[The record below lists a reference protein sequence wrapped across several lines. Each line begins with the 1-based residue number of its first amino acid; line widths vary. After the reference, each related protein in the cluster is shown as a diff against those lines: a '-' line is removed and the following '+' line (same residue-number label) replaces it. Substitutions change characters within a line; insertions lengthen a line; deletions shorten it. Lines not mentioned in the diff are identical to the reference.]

1 MMQVI
6 KTRHWSV
13 KSEIM
18 MSKGLRWLIFA
29 LVVLLVFDWI
39 VISYW
44 QDIHLDVSASLLI
57 KMLIVAP
64 LALVLGFY
72 ALTYLFSYITKK
84 ENHPVESPAVE
95 DDRDLP
101 VAEPFSLEVK
111 QPLSILATAMVT
123 PLGND
128 VTQIIASLR
137 SNKLAEPDP
146 VLKFQKTYPYLSR
159 RIQAMPA
166 LNNQEKVF
174 FKQEDLSE
182 SLASR
187 PLFTDRSKRVEQ
199 IMAHLFK
206 ELSLVLQSIDI
217 KKLNPDP
224 EENTKSVHQA
234 RLHPEWI
241 SQTKKSISEETPAI
255 YRPDPSLKVLFILPT
270 HILEV
275 EREILSD
282 ILKQHL
288 NLLDMGEQRELS
300 YHIVDVENS
309 DDTQRLI
316 YDALLKH
323 SNHDH
328 DKHPQLLLM
337 MGLDSWIDQQYL
349 DIKFED
355 EKKAVNPSEG
365 GFAILFADQLLTTEL
380 EPIANISVPV
390 RYQHRHSAVQQ
401 DPTIAENLVQV
412 IQHLQQAYNLNN
424 QDKLLETD
432 ELLFTDHG
440 ATQAK
445 SLVEL
450 TSVSDHFQ
458 IEDDQIVSISSI
470 LNDTSAMAPGF
481 SLTLALANTAE
492 NQKQSILI
500 NNTGN
505 QLGLSWLL
513 TPAKKLLSESE
524 TELGDAS

>member
-1 MMQVI
+1 
-6 KTRHWSV
+6 
-13 KSEIM
+13 
-18 MSKGLRWLIFA
+18 MSKGIRWLIFA
-29 LVVLLVFDWI
+29 LMVLLIFDWI

-44 QDIHLDVSASLLI
+44 KDIHLDVSASLLI
-57 KMLIVAP
+57 KMLIAAP
-64 LALVLGFY
+64 LALVFGFY
-72 ALTYLFSYITKK
+72 ALTYLFSYIKK
-84 ENHPVESPAVE
+84 KANHPVVSPVVE
-95 DDRDLP
+95 EERDLP
-101 VAEPFSLEVK
+101 LAESFSLEVK
-111 QPLSILATAMVT
+111 QPLSILATALVT
-123 PLGND
+123 PFGND
-128 VTQIIASLR
+128 VTQAMASLR
-137 SNKLAEPDP
+137 SNTLAEPDP
-146 VLKFQKTYPYLSR
+146 ILKFQNTYPYLSR
-159 RIQAMPA
+159 RIQAIPA
-166 LNNQEKVF
+166 LNNKEKAF
-174 FKQEDLSE
+174 LKQENLSE

-199 IMAHLFK
+199 IMAHLFR
-206 ELSLVLQSIDI
+206 EISLVLLSIDI
-217 KKLNPDP
+217 KKLDSDL
-224 EENTKSVHQA
+224 EENTKSAHQA

-255 YRPDPSLKVLFILPT
+255 YRPLPSLKVLFILPT
-270 HILEV
+270 HILEI
-275 EREILSD
+275 ERNILSD

-288 NLLDMGEQRELS
+288 NLLDMGEQHELS

-337 MGLDSWIDQQYL
+337 MGIDSWIDQQYL
-349 DIKFED
+349 DIKFEG

-365 GFAILFADQLLTTEL
+365 GFAVLFADQFLTTEL

-390 RYQHRHSAVQQ
+390 RYQHRHSTAQQ

-412 IQHLQQAYNLNN
+412 IQHLQQAYNFNN
-424 QDKLLETD
+424 QDKLLEMD

-440 ATQAK
+440 ATQTN

-450 TSVSDHFQ
+450 TSVSSHFQ
-458 IEDDQIVSISSI
+458 IEDDQIVSISPI

-492 NQKQSILI
+492 EQKQSILI

-513 TPAKKLLSESE
+513 TPPKKLLDESE
-524 TELGDAS
+524 TELGEVS